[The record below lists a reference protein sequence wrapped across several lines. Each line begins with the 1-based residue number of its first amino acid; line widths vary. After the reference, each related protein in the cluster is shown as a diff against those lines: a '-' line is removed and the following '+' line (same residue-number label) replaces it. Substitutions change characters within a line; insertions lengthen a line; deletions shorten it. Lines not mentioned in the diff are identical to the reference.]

1 MDLKEFQQLALRLR
15 PRLVAEIS
23 AMLGDGP
30 RAETADDIVQETL
43 VKLWGIR
50 DRLDTI
56 RSVDAMAV
64 TVARNRCIDLLRTER
79 VTRVDIGF
87 YEATDPAEQSAMEA
101 IIETEA
107 SLAADRL
114 LSQLP
119 PLQQAVMRM
128 RHIDGLE
135 ISEIA
140 AVTGTTPNAVRVNL
154 SRARHTVRD
163 IFMNHTQ

>member
-15 PRLVAEIS
+15 PRLVADIS
-23 AMLGDGP
+23 AMLGDGL

-50 DRLDTI
+50 DRLESV
-56 RSVDAMAV
+56 RSVYGMAL
-64 TVARNRCIDLLRTER
+64 TVARHRCIDLLRSER
-79 VTRVDIGF
+79 VRRVDIAF

-101 IIETEA
+101 IIENENA
-107 SLAADRL
+107 LAADRI

-128 RHIDGLE
+128 RHVDGLE
-135 ISEIA
+135 INEIA
-140 AVTGTTPNAVRVNL
+140 AITGTSPNAVRVNL

-163 IFMNHTQ
+163 IFLNRTL